1 MREIKGINIYWYV
14 IFSLTE
20 MLSFMKMSLKVIERS
35 DVTSVKILTHFFQEV
50 NGLVL
55 KFIQKCKG
63 PRTAK
68 PILMKKKIEDLYAVK
83 YHDINININ
92 NITET

>member
-1 MREIKGINIYWYV
+1 
-14 IFSLTE
+14 

-55 KFIQKCKG
+55 KFIRKCKA

-83 YHDINININ
+83 YHDINISIN

>member
-1 MREIKGINIYWYV
+1 
-14 IFSLTE
+14 

-50 NGLVL
+50 NGLVP
-55 KFIQKCKG
+55 KFLWKCKG

-68 PILMKKKIEDLYAVK
+68 PILMKKKTVRGLYAIK
-83 YHDINININ
+83 YHDITINIK

>member
-1 MREIKGINIYWYV
+1 MREIKDINIYWYV

-63 PRTAK
+63 KAQ
-68 PILMKKKIEDLYAVK
+68 
-83 YHDINININ
+83 
-92 NITET
+92 